1 MKKKILVY
9 GSTEFGAVVREL
21 VRHSGAHFAGFV
33 DDWHAGEGIIGTLA
47 DIIQTCPPDEYDF
60 AIAIGYKHL
69 EARRCKFDE
78 LIAHG
83 YSLPSFIHP
92 QAYVSDSTTIG
103 AGVLVMARAVLD
115 IRAQVGDLAV
125 VWPGA
130 VINHDCVVDGNTF
143 ISPNATLCG
152 HSRVGIHTFIGAG
165 AVVVD
170 HTSVPSGSFI
180 KAGSVFVRKQ
190 ASN

>member
-21 VRHSGAHFAGFV
+21 VRHSGADFAGFV
-33 DDWHAGEGIIGTLA
+33 DDWHTGEGIVGTLE
-47 DIIQTCPPDEYDF
+47 DVIHKCPPDEYDF

-69 EARRCKFDE
+69 EARRRKFDE
-78 LIAHG
+78 LLAHG

-92 QAYVSDSTTIG
+92 QAYVSDSTTVG
-103 AGVLVMARAVLD
+103 AGAMVMARAVLD
-115 IRAQVGDLAV
+115 IRARVGDLVV

-130 VINHDCVVDGNTF
+130 VINHDCMVDGNTF

-152 HSRVGIHTFIGAG
+152 YSRVGIDTFIGAG

-170 HTSVPSGSFI
+170 HTTVPGGSFI
-180 KAGSVFVRKQ
+180 KAGSVFVQKR